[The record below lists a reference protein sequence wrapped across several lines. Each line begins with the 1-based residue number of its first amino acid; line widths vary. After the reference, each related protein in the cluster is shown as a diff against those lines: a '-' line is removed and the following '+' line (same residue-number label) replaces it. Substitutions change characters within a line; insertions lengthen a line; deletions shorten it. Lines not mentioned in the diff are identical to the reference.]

1 MEVLERPFSGTQL
14 SHIFEDVKN
23 FVLSVASSGVASLL
37 LPRGHIAHSHFRI
50 PCDDLDE
57 STTCNIKHGTMLCE
71 LIQAVSL
78 IIWDEALMTH
88 KIAFEAMDRTLCDI
102 LSMPSNSKKKCLL
115 VEKWSF

>member
-14 SHIFEDVKN
+14 SHTFEDVKI
-23 FVLSVASSGVASLL
+23 FVLSVASSGVTSLL
-37 LPRGHIAHSHFRI
+37 LPRGHIAHSRFRI

-88 KIAFEAMDRTLCDI
+88 KIAFEALDRTLCDI
-102 LSMPSNSKKKCLL
+102 LSIPSNSNKNYLL
-115 VEKWSF
+115 VEKWSS